1 MTQRGS
7 RHPIGELQEL
17 YRRLSPGARQA
28 LWTLVALEVVLIA
41 SAERDI
47 QRRPAAEIRGPK
59 LLWRA
64 VATQN
69 VIGPAAYF
77 ILGKR
82 RPSR

>member
-1 MTQRGS
+1 MKRAPRQ
-7 RHPIGELQEL
+7 PIRELREL
-17 YRRLSPGARQA
+17 YSRLSPGARHA
-28 LWTLVALEVVLIA
+28 LWTLVAFEVVLIA
-41 SAERDI
+41 FAERDI

-82 RPSR
+82 RSR